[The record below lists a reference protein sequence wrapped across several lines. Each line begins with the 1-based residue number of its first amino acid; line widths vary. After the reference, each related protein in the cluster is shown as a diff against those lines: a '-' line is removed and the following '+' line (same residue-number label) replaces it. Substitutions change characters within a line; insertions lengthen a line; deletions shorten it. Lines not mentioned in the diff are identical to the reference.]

1 MSVVVSHQNP
11 GYPLNGIEFEPIND
25 SPPLPPAPQLVHS
38 PAPASEASS
47 DWRSV
52 VHELAAFDRPSA
64 SPGERRAAEWIA
76 ERLRGL
82 GLSPVIEEER
92 AHGGY
97 WWPLALANVFAGGV
111 GAVALR
117 RRDRAGRLMAALAGA
132 AGAAAVWDDITGR
145 GFRYRRRLF
154 PYRSTWNVVAEA
166 GDVDAERTVIVVAHH
181 DAAHSGL
188 VFHPAL
194 GQIGP
199 KFFPKMHERATH
211 TLPIMHAVWGGP
223 LLITAGAVLGSGRM
237 LRGGVALA
245 AGAAAAMADIGLRP
259 VVPGANDNLSAV
271 AAVFALAASLQ
282 ARPLK
287 GVRVLLVSTGSEESF
302 SEGMLGFVRRHS
314 RSLDRARTEVLCL
327 ECLGSSTLVV
337 VEGEGMLKLHDYP
350 LHMREELAAAA
361 AEAGVEVTRGL
372 RTVAATDGLISMRDG
387 YPTVT
392 LASID
397 ETGLPRNYHWPSD
410 TPEALDWETLASAVA
425 VCERFVRRRASGD

>member
-1 MSVVVSHQNP
+1 MDLQT
-11 GYPLNGIEFEPIND
+11 EPTETALD
-25 SPPLPPAPQLVHS
+25 
-38 PAPASEASS
+38 
-47 DWRSV
+47 DWRDV
-52 VHELAAFDRPSA
+52 VHALAAFERPSA
-64 SPGERRAAEWIA
+64 SEGERRAAEWIA

-97 WWPLALANVFAGGV
+97 WWPLAVANAAAAAGGV
-111 GAVALR
+111 VALR
-117 RRDRAGRLMAALAGA
+117 RRGNASRVMAGLVGA
-132 AGAAAVWDDITGR
+132 AAAAAVWDDITGR
-145 GFRYRRRLF
+145 GFRFRGRLF
-154 PYRSTWNVVAEA
+154 PHRRTWNVVTET
-166 GDVDAERTVIVVAHH
+166 GDVNAERSVIVVAHH

-199 KFFPKMHERATH
+199 RFFPKLQEKASH

-223 LLITAGAVLGSGRM
+223 LLLAAGALLGSTR
-237 LRGGVALA
+237 LQRSGVALA
-245 AGAAAAMADIGLRP
+245 AGAVAAMLDIAGRP

-271 AAVFALAASLQ
+271 AAVFALAQSLQ
-282 ARPLK
+282 DQPLE

-302 SEGMLGFVRRHS
+302 SEGMLGFARRHFP
-314 RSLDRARTEVLCL
+314 SLDRARTEVLCL
-327 ECLGSSTLVV
+327 ECLGSRTLVV

-350 LHMREELAAAA
+350 HHMREELAAAA

-372 RTVAATDGLISMRDG
+372 RTVAATDGLISMRAG

-410 TPEALDWETLASAVA
+410 TPEALDWDTLESAVA
-425 VCERFVRRRASGD
+425 VCDRFLRRRGSDG